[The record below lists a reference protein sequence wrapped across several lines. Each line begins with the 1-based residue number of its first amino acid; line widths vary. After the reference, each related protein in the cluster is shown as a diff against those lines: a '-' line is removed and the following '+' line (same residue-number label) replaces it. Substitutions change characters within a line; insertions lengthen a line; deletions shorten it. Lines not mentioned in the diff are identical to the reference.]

1 MGRAITQTET
11 TTRKK
16 HAFLTSICT
25 IVAKMA
31 TDGYPLK
38 ETLSR
43 TNRFRDVTLAHLKNF
58 IGGNY
63 EAQNLSSVLYEAR
76 DGSESAVKL
85 EVWSAPGLSKPP
97 FSEAVRQ
104 NYKKI
109 AKGFKFGPSWSNH
122 WVKATLNVPKK
133 YQDRERVQFEFDPGC
148 EALIFTVEGLPLQGI
163 TGGNQQSRI
172 DFIIPKEKR
181 SFPFQI
187 YIEVSANAMFGVPD
201 EGKLEVHDDVFFEL
215 ATAEITVPRMDAW
228 HLMWDFQVISD
239 VAKFLPVTNPNCLKA
254 QTVAMEIV
262 NTFKPDD
269 LATVTACRRIAEK
282 VLGAYWTH
290 KDIYDPKS
298 DWNFEGDSE
307 GAPVFAI
314 GHCHIDTAWLWPFSV
329 TQQKIARS
337 WSTQVDLIQRYP
349 EYRFIASSAQ
359 QYKWLEELYPQLFSK
374 VRREVENGKFL
385 VTGGSWVENDTN
397 MPSGEALCRQ
407 FLYGQRYFKSRF
419 GKYTDIFWLPDSFG
433 YASQIPQICR
443 QSGIPYFFTQ
453 KLSWSEFNKFPHTTF
468 NWIGIDGTQIL
479 VHMTP
484 VDTYNAQ
491 ANVDEVLKA
500 VNNHRDLEWSDKSLL
515 VYGNGDGGGGPLAPM
530 IEKLRRIRSVAN
542 NSSNSGVPK
551 VTQGPSVSDFYKMLL
566 KKNRN
571 GKDLPTWRGE
581 LYLEYHRG
589 TYTSHGSIK
598 KHNRKSEVL
607 LREIE
612 YFATL
617 ASLSNGDTGY
627 EYPKD
632 ELDYLWEIVLLC
644 QFHDVLPGS
653 AIAKVYEDAEKMYAE
668 VAEKGEALLEA
679 ARQAALYGS
688 QKIDV
693 ASASPSRGGCL
704 IGLNT
709 LSFPRQE
716 IIQIPLEMYD
726 GRCAFSP
733 CKRDD
738 DSGFVIAKDGLG
750 NGLIELESLSNLR
763 EHIQLATASEVRDA
777 STGEV
782 FYYLANK
789 ALTVQISSR
798 GRVVSITDIELGR
811 ELILPGETAGFVI
824 YQDQPLNFDAWNVDI
839 FHLDTKENLDAVS
852 VKVVE
857 PRGLRASI
865 LVECVYKQS
874 KISATIS
881 LDAVAGSLK
890 KDALS
895 LIRYETTVDWHEQHK
910 FLKFEVPLDINSEQ
924 ATYEVQY
931 GVLQRPTH
939 KNTTWDAAKFEVCG
953 HRFADLSEF
962 GYGVALLNDCKYGY
976 ACEGP
981 FLRLSLLR
989 GATDPDPRQD
999 QGVHTMAFAIL
1010 PHRGHFLESDV
1021 PHVAAAFNNP
1031 IHLRYAPPDGSFR
1044 NVLGSVTEIFK
1055 VKGSGARNVMLDT
1068 IKRGEDDTFGFH
1080 SRKPVQTVIV
1090 RMYEAFGGRAHVDLV
1105 TLLKAKEVFI
1115 VDVLEREIEK
1125 VQVKQLATENKGQS
1139 PHDYHAHSPRKS
1151 GLGQQDEHS
1160 KQVVELNLRPFQFVT
1175 LKFVLS

>member
-1 MGRAITQTET
+1 
-11 TTRKK
+11 
-16 HAFLTSICT
+16 
-25 IVAKMA
+25 
-31 TDGYPLK
+31 LK
-38 ETLSR
+38 ESLPR
-43 TNRFRDVTLAHLKNF
+43 ANRFRNATLGHLNNF
-58 IGGNY
+58 IGGDY
-63 EAQNLSSVLYEAR
+63 KSENLSSVLYEAR
-76 DGSESAVKL
+76 DGSELAVKL
-85 EVWSAPGLSKPP
+85 EVWSAPNLSKPP

-109 AKGFKFGPSWSNH
+109 SKGFKFGPSWSNH

-133 YQDRERVQFEFDPGC
+133 YQEKERVSFEFDPGC
-148 EALIFTVEGLPLQGI
+148 EALIFTSEGLPLQGI
-163 TGGNQQSRI
+163 TGGTDYAKRI

-201 EGKLEVHDDVFFEL
+201 EGKLEVHDDVYFEL
-215 ATAEITVPRMDAW
+215 AIAEIVVPRMDAW
-228 HLMWDFQVISD
+228 HLMWDYQVISD
-239 VAKFLPVTNPNCLKA
+239 LTKSLPVTSPMCLKA
-254 QTVAMEIV
+254 QTVAMDIV
-262 NTFKPDD
+262 NTFKSDD
-269 LATVTACRRIAEK
+269 LATIAACRKIAER
-282 VLGAYWTH
+282 VLGADWTH
-290 KDIYDPKS
+290 KEIYDLES
-298 DWNFEGDSE
+298 DWNFAEDSE

-314 GHCHIDTAWLWPFSV
+314 GHCHIDTAWLWPLSV
-329 TQQKIARS
+329 TQQKVARS

-349 EYRFIASSAQ
+349 EYRFIASTAQ

-374 VRREVENGKFL
+374 VRREVENGKFF

-453 KLSWSEFNKFPHTTF
+453 KLSWSEFNKFPHSTF
-468 NWIGIDGTQIL
+468 NWIGIDGTQML

-484 VDTYNAQ
+484 VDTYGAQ
-491 ANVDEVLKA
+491 VNVDEVLKA
-500 VNNHRDLEWSDKSLL
+500 VNNHKDLEWSDKSLL

-530 IEKLRRIRSVAN
+530 IEKLRRIRSTAN

-566 KKNRN
+566 EKTRN

-598 KHNRKSEVL
+598 KHNRKSEIL

-617 ASLSNGDTGY
+617 ASLSSRETAY

-632 ELDYLWEIVLLC
+632 ELDHLWEIVLLC
-644 QFHDVLPGS
+644 QFHDILPGS
-653 AIAKVYEDAEKMYAE
+653 AIAKVYEDAEKLYAE

-679 ARQAALYGS
+679 ARQAVLYGS
-688 QKIDV
+688 QKVDV
-693 ASASPSRGGCL
+693 AAASSNRGGRL
-704 IGLNT
+704 VGLNT

-716 IIQIPLEMYD
+716 VIRIPLEIYD
-726 GRCAFSP
+726 GRSAFSP
-733 CKRDD
+733 SKKDD
-738 DSGFVIAKDGLG
+738 DAGFVIAKDGFG
-750 NGLIELESLSNLR
+750 NGLIELESLSTLR
-763 EHIQLATASEVRDA
+763 DNIQMATASVALDA
-777 STGEV
+777 NTGEV
-782 FYYLANK
+782 FYYLANE

-798 GRVVSITDIELGR
+798 GRIVSVVDTELGR
-811 ELILPGETAGFVI
+811 ELILPGETCGFVI
-824 YQDQPLNFDAWNVDI
+824 YQDQPLAYDAWDVDV
-839 FHLDTKENLDAVS
+839 FHLDTKECIDAIS

-865 LVECVYKQS
+865 LVECIYKQS

-881 LDAVAGSLK
+881 LDAVPGSLK
-890 KDALS
+890 RDALS
-895 LIRYETTVDWHEQHK
+895 LIRFETTIDWHEQHK
-910 FLKFEVPLDINSEQ
+910 FLKFEVPLDINAEQ
-924 ATYEVQY
+924 ATYEIQY

-939 KNTTWDAAKFEVCG
+939 KNTTWDAAKFEVCA
-953 HRFADLSEF
+953 HKFADLSEF

-976 ACEGP
+976 ACEGSY
-981 FLRLSLLR
+981 LRLSLLR
-989 GATDPDPRQD
+989 GSTYPDPRQD
-999 QGVHTMAFAIL
+999 QGVHTMAFGIL

-1021 PHVAAAFNNP
+1021 PQVAAAFNNP
-1031 IHLRYAPPDGSFR
+1031 IHLRYLPRDDVPVSVR
-1044 NVLGSVTEIFK
+1044 EILGPVTEIFK
-1055 VKGSGARNVMLDT
+1055 LEGLGARNVILDA

-1080 SRKPVQTVIV
+1080 SRKPVTTVIV
-1090 RMYEAFGGRAHVDLV
+1090 RLYEAFGGCANVNLV
-1105 TLLKAKEVFI
+1105 TLVNAKEVFL
-1115 VDVLEREIEK
+1115 VDVLEREIEQ
-1125 VQVKQLATENKGQS
+1125 VQVQKQTTDSSDKRTHKQANSRPVLVQGQE
-1139 PHDYHAHSPRKS
+1139 HDSSR
-1151 GLGQQDEHS
+1151 QI
-1160 KQVVELNLRPFQFVT
+1160 VELKLKPFQFMT

>member
-1 MGRAITQTET
+1 
-11 TTRKK
+11 
-16 HAFLTSICT
+16 
-25 IVAKMA
+25 MA
-31 TDGYPLK
+31 SGAYPLT
-38 ETLSR
+38 ESLPR
-43 TNRFRDVTLAHLKNF
+43 TNRFRSVTLAHLKNF
-58 IGGNY
+58 VGGDY
-63 EAQNLSSVLYEAR
+63 TAQNLTSALYEAR

-85 EVWSAPGLSKPP
+85 EVWSAPKLSKPT
-97 FSEAVRQ
+97 FAEAIRQ

-109 AKGFKFGPSWSNH
+109 SKGFKFGPSWSNH
-122 WVKATLNVPKK
+122 WVKATLTVPKQ
-133 YQDRERVQFEFDPGC
+133 YQEKERVQFEFDPGC
-148 EALIFTVEGLPLQGI
+148 EAMIYTAEGLPLQGI
-163 TGGNQQSRI
+163 TGGTDDARRVNY
-172 DFIIPKEKR
+172 IIPKQTR

-201 EGKLEVHDDVFFEL
+201 EGKLEPHDDVFFEL
-215 ATAEITVPRMDAW
+215 ATAEIAVPRMDAW
-228 HLMWDFQVISD
+228 DLLWDFRVISGLTTS
-239 VAKFLPVTNPNCLKA
+239 LPVTSPTCLKA
-254 QTVAMEIV
+254 QSVAMEIV

-269 LATVTACRRIAEK
+269 FSTIPACRKIAEK
-282 VLGAYWTH
+282 ILGSDWAQ
-290 KDIYDPKS
+290 KPIYDPKS
-298 DWNFEGDSE
+298 DCDFEGDSE

-453 KLSWSEFNKFPHTTF
+453 KLSWSEFNKFPHTSF
-468 NWIGIDGTQIL
+468 NWIGIDGTQML

-491 ANVDEVLKA
+491 GNVDEVLKA
-500 VNNHRDLEWSDKSLL
+500 ISNHKDLEWSDKSLL

-566 KKNRN
+566 KKTRN
-571 GKDLPTWRGE
+571 GKDLPTWKGE

-598 KHNRKSEVL
+598 RNNRKSEIL

-617 ASLSNGDTGY
+617 ASLSSKDTGY

-653 AIAKVYEDAEKMYAE
+653 AIAKVYEDAEKLYAE
-668 VAEKGEALLEA
+668 VTQKGKDLLEA
-679 ARQAALYGS
+679 ARQAALSGS
-688 QKIDV
+688 QAIDV
-693 ASASPSRGGCL
+693 ASASPSRGGSL

-716 IIQIPLEMYD
+716 VIRVPLEMYD
-726 GRCAFSP
+726 GRSAFSAS
-733 CKRDD
+733 KTDD
-738 DSGFVIAKDGLG
+738 DSGFVIAKDGFG
-750 NGLIELESLSNLR
+750 NGLLELESLSNFN
-763 EHIQLATASEVRDA
+763 ENIQLATASVVRDVN
-777 STGEV
+777 TGEACY
-782 FYYLANK
+782 FLANK
-789 ALTVQISSR
+789 ALTIQISSR
-798 GRVVSITDIELGR
+798 GRIVSIVDTELGR
-811 ELILPGETAGFVI
+811 ELILSGQTCGFVI
-824 YQDQPLNFDAWNVDI
+824 YQDQPLTYDAWNVDI
-839 FHLDTKENLDAVS
+839 FHLDTKESIEAIS

-865 LVECVYKQS
+865 LVECVYRKS

-881 LDAVAGSLK
+881 LDAVPGSLK

-895 LIRYETTVDWHEQHK
+895 LVRFDTTVDWHEQHR
-910 FLKFEVPLDINSEQ
+910 FLKFEVPLDISSDQ
-924 ATYEVQY
+924 ATYEIQY

-976 ACEGP
+976 ACEGSY
-981 FLRLSLLR
+981 LRLSLLR
-989 GATDPDPRQD
+989 GSTNPDPKQD
-999 QGVHTMAFAIL
+999 QGVHHMSFGIL

-1021 PHVAAAFNNP
+1021 PQVAAAFNNP
-1031 IHLRYAPPDGSFR
+1031 IHLRYAPRKVSSRSLLEP
-1044 NVLGSVTEIFK
+1044 VTEIFK
-1055 VKGSGARNVMLDT
+1055 LDGLGARNVILDT

-1080 SRKPVQTVIV
+1080 SRKPVKTVIV
-1090 RMYEAFGGRAHVDLV
+1090 RLYEAFGGSANVKLV
-1105 TLLKAKEVFI
+1105 TLVQAQEVFI

-1125 VQVKQLATENKGQS
+1125 IQINQLEVTAKNPKSDHDAGNPQLKSVKT
-1139 PHDYHAHSPRKS
+1139 
-1151 GLGQQDEHS
+1151 QDDEPV
-1160 KQVVELNLRPFQFVT
+1160 KQVVELKFKPFQFIT
-1175 LKFVLS
+1175 LKFIVS